1 MHQYLRQDSAPKNNK
16 LLGLEIIRFIAA
28 MSVLFWHYQHFFYV
42 ADKPTDFV
50 SEQQPL
56 YSTFSFFYTYG
67 HMGVQVFWCISG
79 FIFFSKYSRTI
90 SEKIIDHKK
99 FFVLRFSRLYPL
111 HFATLLL
118 VAVLQII
125 YFSRNNFYF
134 VYQNNDFRHL
144 ILQLFFASNW
154 GFQRGDSF
162 NGPIWSISVEVV
174 IYMIFYLVLRYVGKS
189 WLVNIAVLL
198 LCAASRV
205 AHGPSPIV
213 DCLGFFYIGG
223 LSAIALQYFEK
234 TKYHNLL
241 SALSLAAVFLVPV
254 TAYVTRIYHYKS
266 FAFLFLMTYVP
277 TLLYIAARNVTVHPT
292 VQSVVEAAGNM
303 TYSSYLIHF
312 PIQLTIAIFFAYT
325 NQAIPAH
332 SLTFFLGFM
341 FVTLVASY
349 YIFRFFEKPA
359 QGFIRH
365 KFRRLSTKS
374 AQVQL

>member
-1 MHQYLRQDSAPKNNK
+1 M
-16 LLGLEIIRFIAA
+16 
-28 MSVLFWHYQHFFYV
+28 
-42 ADKPTDFV
+42 
-50 SEQQPL
+50 
-56 YSTFSFFYTYG
+56 
-67 HMGVQVFWCISG
+67 
-79 FIFFSKYSRTI
+79 IFF
-90 SEKIIDHKK
+90 
-99 FFVLRFSRLYPL
+99 
-111 HFATLLL
+111 
-118 VAVLQII
+118 
-125 YFSRNNFYF
+125 
-134 VYQNNDFRHL
+134 
-144 ILQLFFASNW
+144 
-154 GFQRGDSF
+154 
-162 NGPIWSISVEVV
+162 
-174 IYMIFYLVLRYVGKS
+174 LVLRYVGKS
-189 WLVNIAVLL
+189 WRVNIAVLL
-198 LCAASRV
+198 LCAVSRM

-234 TKYHNLL
+234 TKYHNLLSAQCSVLSAQCSVL

-277 TLLYIAARNVTVHPT
+277 TLLYIAARNVIVHPAI
-292 VQSVVEAAGNM
+292 QSVVEAAGNM

-312 PIQLTIAIFFAYT
+312 PIQLTIAILFANT

-359 QGFIRH
+359 QDFIRH

-374 AQVQL
+374 AQAQL